1 MSTAILHPTLEVAL
15 AIHAAVL
22 AVRGGSPG
30 LRSRELLESALSTP
44 QAAMSGTPLI
54 SDPVEIAGAYL
65 FYLCRNDA
73 FLDASKPAALATCL
87 VFLSENGLLKTED
100 LDADAWEDLTLETA
114 AGILSRDEVTRKL
127 RQLVS

>member
-1 MSTAILHPTLEVAL
+1 MSSPILHPTMDGIL

-22 AVRGGSPG
+22 AAHGGSPG
-30 LRSRELLESALSTP
+30 LRARELLESALAAS

-54 SDPVEIAGAYL
+54 SDPVEIAAAYL

-87 VFLSENGLLKTED
+87 VFLSENGFLKTED
-100 LDADAWEDLTLETA
+100 LDADAWENLTLETA
-114 AGILSRDEVTRKL
+114 AGILSRDEVTQKL
-127 RQLVS
+127 RSLVS